1 MADLCDLCGHKNLDR
16 YCNRFQLDYGSLF
29 GKTVL
34 SVDWWKKYI
43 FTNFENGRRR
53 QEQQKSEDAN
63 MTFAS
68 NHHITQS
75 KSQSLVQVKK
85 LSKWNDDDYDLI
97 NKKVISCEMV
107 DIGYISRVEN
117 QFMTIIRNGRSGQQQ
132 YVIPTYYV
140 REHDNERVL
149 IDTSVRY
156 LDRYQIRESR

>member
-1 MADLCDLCGHKNLDR
+1 MVL
-16 YCNRFQLDYGSLF
+16 LF

-43 FTNFENGRRR
+43 IFTNSETGRKRR
-53 QEQQKSEDAN
+53 EQQEEKLEDAN
-63 MTFAS
+63 RIFTL

-75 KSQSLVQVKK
+75 RSQSLLQVKK
-85 LSKWNDDDYDLI
+85 LSKWNDLI
-97 NKKVISCEMV
+97 NKKVFTCEMIVIGHIRMV
-107 DIGYISRVEN
+107 DNE
-117 QFMTIIRNGRSGQQQ
+117 FMTIIHNKGREQE

-156 LDRYQIRESR
+156 LDRYQIKETI

>member
-1 MADLCDLCGHKNLDR
+1 MVL
-16 YCNRFQLDYGSLF
+16 LF

-34 SVDWWKKYI
+34 SVEWWKKYI
-43 FTNFENGRRR
+43 IFTNPENGRRR
-53 QEQQKSEDAN
+53 KEQQQQKLEDAN

-68 NHHITQS
+68 NHHHITQS

-107 DIGYISRVEN
+107 YIGYISMVEN
-117 QFMTIIRNGRSGQQQ
+117 QFMTITRNGAEQQQ

-156 LDRYQIRESR
+156 LDRYQINKIL